1 MINELVA
8 PKKIDEKYKNPRIAF
23 DLGWDI
29 AAAGLDVPFYAV
41 GCESLVNG
49 WKEATAK
56 KVKVKVTADRF
67 LTKHFQL
74 RFNAWKRN
82 RHFSDAVT
90 AEFLAYIDTPV
101 CPVTQVALTH
111 STGTGTDASV
121 DRLNNSG
128 AYACGNLAVMSV
140 RANAAKDK
148 YSYHKIIRFAYS
160 MDEEIPTE
168 VEGGFEPLSR
178 TEWAR
183 MASLCSNAPSIQHED
198 GTMEVSNWFTPCV
211 IAPAPGMLPS
221 VPNQLQMGIAFQAN
235 LQKVCANG
243 YSKTK
248 RQVKY
253 EAYVDSLK
261 KALQPKHRDD
271 FSKLVNRAKKVA
283 SDINAPLTVWF
294 NAALYG
300 HFTEFYKSLSAAE
313 LEKLK
318 VIAASTGAV
327 NQIDLSGQDLKLD
340 SHGYEDGK

>member
-1 MINELVA
+1 MINELAA

-29 AAAGLDVPFYAV
+29 AAAGLDIPYYAL

-56 KVKVKVTADRF
+56 KIKVKATADRY
-67 LTKHFQL
+67 LAKHFQL

-90 AEFLAYIDTPV
+90 ADFLEYIDTPV
-101 CPVTQVALTH
+101 CPVTHVVLTH
-111 STGTGTDASV
+111 GTGTGTDASV
-121 DRLNNSG
+121 DRLNNNG

-148 YSYHKIIRFAYS
+148 FSYHKIIRFAYS
-160 MDEEIPTE
+160 MDEVIPTS
-168 VEGGFEPLSR
+168 VEGGFEPLTR
-178 TEWAR
+178 MEWAR

-211 IAPAPGMLPS
+211 TAPAPGTLPS

-235 LQKVCANG
+235 LQKLTSNG
-243 YSKTK
+243 YAKSK

-261 KALQPKHRDD
+261 KALLPNHRDD
-271 FSKLVNRAKKVA
+271 FNKLIHRAKKVT
-283 SDINAPLTVWF
+283 SDINAPLTVWI
-294 NAALYG
+294 NTALFG
-300 HFTEFYKSLSAAE
+300 HFTDFYKSLTEAE
-313 LEKLK
+313 LAKLK
-318 VIAASTGAV
+318 VIAASAGLMGNAEMD
-327 NQIDLSGQDLKLD
+327 NQDLKLN
-340 SHGYEDGK
+340 SRGYEDGK